1 MVESYRGNGR
11 YQELHGHSDRSPRKI
26 SIGFDRRSSGIRRL
40 DTVHKC
46 RKLSNGKNSIP
57 YAFFFF
63 EHGVK
68 VLINGQCASAIRWAG
83 FREYVYATSI
93 DTLIEQGWGQIR
105 INSIDVFQASFDLPH
120 QSRLMGNLLTNE
132 TDPYFL
138 WQYNSSY
145 PCPAGCSRT
154 EDGTSCHNHT
164 T

>member
-1 MVESYRGNGR
+1 MAAIKNCTAILTDPHGKFRLNTTDAQAAFADLTLYTNAESC
-11 YQELHGHSDRSPRKI
+11 PMA
-26 SIGFDRRSSGIRRL
+26 SI
-40 DTVHKC
+40 
-46 RKLSNGKNSIP
+46 LSFSFKDGM
-57 YAFFFF
+57 
-63 EHGVK
+63 K
-68 VLINGQCASAIRWAG
+68 VLTKGQCASAIRWTG

-93 DTLIEQGWGQIR
+93 DTLIEHGWGQIR
-105 INSIDVFQASFDLPH
+105 IDSIDVFQASFDLPH

-154 EDGTSCHNHT
+154 EDGTSCHSLT

>member
-1 MVESYRGNGR
+1 M
-11 YQELHGHSDRSPRKI
+11 
-26 SIGFDRRSSGIRRL
+26 
-40 DTVHKC
+40 
-46 RKLSNGKNSIP
+46 
-57 YAFFFF
+57 
-63 EHGVK
+63 K
-68 VLINGQCASAIRWAG
+68 VLIKGQCASAIRWAG

-154 EDGTSCHNHT
+154 EDGTSCSSHT
-164 T
+164 A